1 VYKEAFYTYIQP
13 ILAHALG
20 ALLMMRSSHSNLEF
34 GIEHRPGIK
43 KWLEKRGNNGIDR
56 GEGGRE
62 TPLKSIENGALLS
75 LCHGNLFRNR

>member
-43 KWLEKRGNNGIDR
+43 SG
-56 GEGGRE
+56 
-62 TPLKSIENGALLS
+62 
-75 LCHGNLFRNR
+75 